1 MSFKIIFHLT
11 FSIFIFFFTAQFSY
25 ANIQIDGAGPT
36 FTVSG
41 RVNVT
46 NDTPNG
52 TVISEKFIAPSPY
65 SGTVNFQDNDG
76 TTGSV
81 VFATTALL
89 AYGDDVYATGT
100 QGIGVRYFLTV
111 SSDPFFGSPQ
121 AGEYTIK
128 NKSFTWNL
136 NRTSPTGTKDYSM
149 PFAVQF
155 VKTGNIIGTVNT
167 ISTIPNVTVTVYNH
181 TGYPWSKLD
190 MVSNISNVTVT
201 NSTCSQPSSPTINLP
216 QVRASDFATIGSVSG
231 EKPFSIDSNCS
242 GNVKFQFTFKL
253 TSDFYDPS
261 KSILKN
267 KLSGPGAAQGYGIQI
282 VDENNDEINA
292 NNAIY
297 KTTTDSTNFHKKLK
311 ARYYRT
317 SQDVQ
322 PGKIESALLYTFDY
336 Y

>member
-1 MSFKIIFHLT
+1 MSFNMIFQLV
-11 FSIFIFFFTAQFSY
+11 FYVFIFFFATEFSY
-25 ANIQIDGAGPT
+25 ANVQIDATGPT
-36 FTVSG
+36 FTVTG

-65 SGTVNFQDNDG
+65 SGSVNFTNDTG
-76 TTGSV
+76 TIGSI
-81 VFATTALL
+81 VFATVATL

-100 QGIGVRYFLTV
+100 QGIGIRYFLTV
-111 SSDPFFGSPQ
+111 SSDSFFGSSQ
-121 AGEYTIK
+121 TGEYTIK

-136 NRTSPTGTKDYSM
+136 TRASQTGTKSFSM

-155 VKTGNIIGTVNT
+155 VKTGDVGTVNT
-167 ISTIPNVTVTVYNH
+167 INTIPLVTVNAYNH
-181 TGYPWSKLD
+181 TGTAWPKPN
-190 MVSNISNVTVT
+190 MVSSSSNVTVT
-201 NSTCSQPSSPTINLP
+201 NSTCSQPGSPTINLP
-216 QVRASDFATIGSVSG
+216 QVRASAFPSAGSVSG
-231 EKPFSIDSNCS
+231 EKPFPIDSNCS

-253 TSDFYDPS
+253 TSDFYNSS
-261 KSILKN
+261 KSILNN
-267 KLSGPGAAQGYGIQI
+267 KLTGPGAAKGYGIQI
-282 VDENNDEINA
+282 VDENNNEIDA

-297 KTTTDSTNFHKKLK
+297 KTTTDSNNFHKSLK

-317 SQDVQ
+317 NDMVQ